1 MPNRFV
7 AHSAFVR
14 PASALRMLA
23 SAACLGVSAISAVAA
38 AQQSPQATQA
48 PQPPPYTAP
57 QPALPNVQTSPGQ
70 QAPPASEQ
78 PTAAPDG
85 PLPQPD
91 ASTVDL
97 RDLKPLSVQPPRPT
111 QLSPTQQHAQGD
123 ATKPKAEVA
132 TPLNTGLFNVIGA
145 YHPARV
151 ADVPA
156 GDTSRLASL
165 VRDGKL
171 YLSLHDALALA
182 IENNLDVEVGRY
194 SLGLAD
200 ADLVR
205 AQGGGTLRGLDYTVT
220 QTAPGVGAATTPL
233 LITTTTQ
240 NGSPTNASVTDLSQV
255 TQTGNTTQQSLSES
269 GTDTY
274 AQGPTIPI
282 FDPTLIGE
290 TGYLRRSDQTSL
302 IDTTTTTATTTAS
315 GSTGTSTG
323 TGPLSFIS
331 AGLDYQQGFSPG
343 TQVEA
348 FVSNAPAVLYGGTS
362 QYDPFKAPSTS
373 LTVTQPLLRGR
384 GRAVNLRFVRI
395 AQIDQKVSRLLFE
408 QQVLETVYGVSRLY
422 YDLVSLGENIGVK
435 EESLAAAQRLL
446 DDDKNQV
453 SEGTLAPVELTRAQA
468 LVSSSRLDLIQA
480 RGQYRQQ
487 EVILRQQL
495 VRNMADP
502 GVQILSIVAT
512 DRITVPDAAPQ
523 LDVNGLTSD
532 ALANRPD
539 LAQAGL
545 QVAANEASARG
556 TSNAV
561 KPLLNLYANVQT
573 RGSTLVPYQTLGS
586 TGTGIVQ
593 VPTALTTGGLRLSTI
608 YQAGI
613 QLNLPLRN
621 RIAQADAARDEL
633 QVRRAQGRTAKLEN
647 DIRQQI
653 ENASVALENAH
664 EAYTAA
670 VESRDYQQQLLT
682 AEVDKFSVGD
692 STNYMI
698 IQDEAYLAQARS
710 TEVAARSNWMKA
722 QMALDRALGNLLD
735 KNRIELDDA
744 IRADVR

>member
-1 MPNRFV
+1 MGSLV
-7 AHSAFVR
+7 MSD
-14 PASALRMLA
+14 
-23 SAACLGVSAISAVAA
+23 AVA
-38 AQQSPQATQA
+38 QQGQ
-48 PQPPPYTAP
+48 QPPPYTAQ
-57 QPALPNVQTSPGQ
+57 QPVLPSVQSPSGQ
-70 QAPPASEQ
+70 QAIPESQ
-78 PTAAPDG
+78 RPTATPDA
-85 PLPQPD
+85 PLPQPNG
-91 ASTVDL
+91 STIDL
-97 RDLKPLSVQPPRPT
+97 RDVKPLSVQPTRPAERST
-111 QLSPTQQHAQGD
+111 MQQHAQDD
-123 ATKPKAEVA
+123 ATKPRAEGLS
-132 TPLNTGLFNVIGA
+132 PLKTGLFHIIGA

-151 ADVPA
+151 AELPA

-200 ADLVR
+200 TDLTR
-205 AQGGGTLRGLDYTVT
+205 AKGGGTLRGLDYTVT

-255 TQTGNTTQQSLSES
+255 TQTGNTSQQSLSES

-274 AQGPTIPI
+274 AQGPSIPV

-290 TGYLRRSDQTSL
+290 AGYLRRSNQTSL
-302 IDTTTTTATTTAS
+302 IETST
-315 GSTGTSTG
+315 TGTGAG
-323 TGPLSFIS
+323 TGPLSFVS

-348 FVSNAPAVLYGGTS
+348 FVSNAPSVLYGPQP
-362 QYDPFKAPSTS
+362 QYDPFKSPSTS

-395 AQIDQKVSRLLFE
+395 AQINQRVSRLLFE

-435 EESLAAAQRLL
+435 EQSLAAAQRLL
-446 DDDKNQV
+446 DDDRNQV
-453 SEGTLAPVELTRAQA
+453 SEGTLAPMELTRAQA

-495 VRNMADP
+495 VRDMADP
-502 GVQILSIVAT
+502 GAQILSIVAT
-512 DRITVPDAAPQ
+512 DKITVPDAAPQ
-523 LDVNGLTSD
+523 LDVNALTSD

-545 QVAANEASARG
+545 QVQANEAAARG
-556 TSNAV
+556 TSNGV

-573 RGSTLVPYQTLGS
+573 RGSSLVPYQTLGS
-586 TGTGIVQ
+586 TGTGLVQ

-621 RIAQADAARDEL
+621 RIAQADAARDEIQL
-633 QVRRAQGRTAKLEN
+633 RRAQGRTAKLEN

-682 AEVDKFSVGD
+682 AEIDKFAVGA

-698 IQDEAYLAQARS
+698 IQDQAYLAQARS
-710 TEVAARSNWMKA
+710 TEVAARSDWMKA
-722 QMALDRALGNLLD
+722 EMALDRALGDLLE

>member
-1 MPNRFV
+1 MKPVIPTRI
-7 AHSAFVR
+7 
-14 PASALRMLA
+14 
-23 SAACLGVSAISAVAA
+23 AISAIIALARTACVSSLAVSIIA
-38 AQQSPQATQA
+38 TAQQRPPASQS

-57 QPALPNVQTSPGQ
+57 QPALSPV
-70 QAPPASEQ
+70 PASSGLAATESQQ
-78 PTAAPDG
+78 PSATPDA

-91 ASTVDL
+91 GSTIDL
-97 RDLKPLSVQPPRPT
+97 RDVKPLSVQPVQSA
-111 QLSPTQQHAQGD
+111 QLSATQQRAQSTV
-123 ATKPKAEVA
+123 TKPQAE
-132 TPLNTGLFNVIGA
+132 TPSSLRTGLFNVVGA

-151 ADVPA
+151 AALPA
-156 GDTSRLASL
+156 GDTSRLSSL

-194 SLGLAD
+194 SLGLAETD
-200 ADLVR
+200 ITR
-205 AQGGGTLRGLDYTVT
+205 AKGGGTLRGLDYTVT
-220 QTAPGVGAATTPL
+220 QTAPGVGAATTPF

-240 NGSPTNASVTDLSQV
+240 NGSPTNASITDLSQV
-255 TQTGNTTQQSLSES
+255 TQTGSTTQQSLSES

-274 AQGPTIPI
+274 AQGPPIPI

-290 TGYLRRSDQTSL
+290 LGYLRRSNQTSL
-302 IDTTTTTATTTAS
+302 IETATT
-315 GSTGTSTG
+315 GSTSN
-323 TGPLSFIS
+323 TGPLSFLS
-331 AGLDYQQGFSPG
+331 GGLDYQQGFSPG
-343 TQVEA
+343 TQIEA
-348 FVSNAPAVLYGGTS
+348 FVDNAPSVLYGPQS
-362 QYDPFKAPSTS
+362 QYNPFKSPSTS
-373 LTVTQPLLRGR
+373 VTVTQPLLRGR

-395 AQIDQKVSRLLFE
+395 AQINQKVSRLLFE

-435 EESLAAAQRLL
+435 EQSLAAAQRLL
-446 DDDKNQV
+446 QDDRNQV

-502 GVQILSIVAT
+502 GVQVMSIVAT

-523 LDVNGLTSD
+523 LDVSALTAD

-545 QVAANEASARG
+545 QVAANEVSARG
-556 TSNAV
+556 TGNAV
-561 KPLLNLYANVQT
+561 KPLLNLYANVQA
-573 RGSTLVPYQTLGS
+573 RGSSLVPYQNLGS
-586 TGTGIVQ
+586 AGTGVVQ

-621 RIAQADAARDEL
+621 RIAQADAARDQIQL
-633 QVRRAQGRTAKLEN
+633 RRAQGRTAKLEN

-682 AEVDKFSVGD
+682 AEIDKFAVGA
-692 STNYMI
+692 STNFMI
-698 IQDEAYLAQARS
+698 IQDQAYLAQARS

-722 QMALDRALGNLLD
+722 QMALDRALGDLLS

-744 IRADVR
+744 IRADIK